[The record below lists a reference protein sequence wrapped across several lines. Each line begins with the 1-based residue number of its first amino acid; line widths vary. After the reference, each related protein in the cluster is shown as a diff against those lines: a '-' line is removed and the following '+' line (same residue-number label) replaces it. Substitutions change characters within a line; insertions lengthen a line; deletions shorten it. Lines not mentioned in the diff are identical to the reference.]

1 MRQLIT
7 CGSSFPSQTRLNM
20 CCARIFLV
28 LLILIAAEFCTAA
41 PKAPVIPAAAQPS
54 EHFNVEAATNAWLA
68 TVPAASRAK
77 SDAYF
82 EGGYWLILWD
92 FLYLAGVMIFL
103 LETRLSARMRD
114 IAERLIRFK
123 ALQSFLYWIEFLIV
137 TSVLMFP
144 LSVYENFFREHHY
157 GLSNQGFGSWFRD
170 QLIGLAVGLI
180 LGGIGFIIVIA
191 LVRRLP
197 RTWHWWGAAF
207 GVASFAF
214 IAMIA
219 PVFLFPLFNK
229 FTPLPDSPLKRE
241 ILGLA
246 QANGISA
253 SDVYEVNASRQSKR
267 VSANV
272 SGFLGTERI
281 SLNDNLLNRCSPE
294 AVLSVMG
301 HEMGH
306 YVMHHILNAFLFAA
320 IVLTIMFGI
329 LRWALDRAL
338 QWRGDRWQVRSVAD
352 LAVLPLA
359 TLILVIISFLTT
371 PIGNSFTRM
380 QEYEADIFGL
390 NAARQPDGEAEVDLL
405 LGEYRKLSPG
415 PLEEALFFDHPS
427 GRTRIHAAMRWKAQ
441 NLCLFD
447 AKLACAVQPGR

>member
-1 MRQLIT
+1 MRYA
-7 CGSSFPSQTRLNM
+7 
-20 CCARIFLV
+20 ARILFTLFLGAV
-28 LLILIAAEFCTAA
+28 AASWGAA
-41 PKAPVIPAAAQPS
+41 PKAPLVPAAAQPS
-54 EHFNVEAATNAWLA
+54 GHFDVEAATDAWLA
-68 TVPAASRAK
+68 TVPASSRAK

-82 EGGYWLILWD
+82 EGGYWLTLWD
-92 FLYLAGVMIFL
+92 FLYLIVVMVLL
-103 LETRLSARMRD
+103 LETRWSARMRNL
-114 IAERLIRFK
+114 AQRLIRFRP
-123 ALQSFLYWIEFLIV
+123 LQSFLFWIEFLIV

-144 LSVYENFFREHHY
+144 LTVYEGFFREHRY

-170 QLIGLAVGLI
+170 QVVGLAVALV
-180 LGGIGFIIVIA
+180 LGGIAFAIVMAI
-191 LVRRLP
+191 VRRLP
-197 RTWHWWGAAF
+197 RTWQWWGAAV
-207 GVASFAF
+207 GVAFFAF
-214 IAMIA
+214 TAMIA

-229 FTPLPDSPLKRE
+229 FTPLPGSPLKRE
-241 ILGLA
+241 ILSLA
-246 QANGISA
+246 RANGIPA
-253 SDVYEVNASRQSKR
+253 RDVYEVNASRQSKR

-281 SLNDNLLNRCSPE
+281 SLNDNLLNRCSPQ

-306 YVMHHILNAFLFAA
+306 YVMHHILNAFLFVA

-338 QWRGDRWQVRSVAD
+338 QFRGERWQVRTAGDV
-352 LAVLPLA
+352 AVLPLA
-359 TLILVIISFLTT
+359 TLILTTISFLST

-380 QEYEADIFGL
+380 QEYEADIYGL

-415 PLEEALFFDHPS
+415 PLEEMLFFDHPS
-427 GRTRIHAAMRWKAQ
+427 GRTRIHAAMRWKAE

-447 AKLACAVQPGR
+447 AKLPCAVQPGR